1 MTADDFPELD
11 HITTTAQASAM
22 AAALLEIC
30 RQATEQIRIVVSPEE
45 VL

>member
-1 MTADDFPELD
+1 MGGAMTDDNPELD
-11 HITTTAQASAM
+11 HITT
-22 AAALLEIC
+22 ALLEIC